1 MSAVTDQLM
10 NDARCI
16 NQCIPDGEKLAV
28 LTSVLY
34 QLLQNCQSP
43 GGGGGSGYQQITD
56 GTVDPTTTPVNP
68 AVTNLYVNTAS
79 GVIWTWPAGGSA
91 WQ

>member
-1 MSAVTDQLM
+1 MSALTDQLM

-16 NQCIPDGEKLAV
+16 NSCIPDGEKLAT
-28 LTSVLY
+28 LISVFY

-43 GGGGGSGYQQITD
+43 GGGGSGYQQIT
-56 GTVDPTTTPVNP
+56 GGAVDPAVAPVNP
-68 AVTNLYVNTAS
+68 AVINLYVNTAS